1 MHRHHDRHSTRDLA
15 NPFRAT
21 PRGCSGCGRYVH
33 PLPLGTAEDSC
44 PDCRLRSSRRVPR

>member
-15 NPFRAT
+15 NPFHAT

-33 PLPLGTAEDSC
+33 PLPLGTAGDSC
-44 PDCRLRSSRRVPR
+44 PDCRLRGSRRAPR